1 MVYTIHNIYIAVL
14 CVRVLHKAGH
24 ECAAGEADPSEVA
37 AKLMAMAAVQ
47 QGANKV
53 LVGGQIRL

>member
-1 MVYTIHNIYIAVL
+1 MSADLDKQHGVEERLGPPSLAVL

-37 AKLMAMAAVQ
+37 AKLMAMAA
-47 QGANKV
+47 A
-53 LVGGQIRL
+53 